1 MQDVVVEDE
10 PLFAADSKDRRRILT
25 HARVVSDFRNRTS
38 RYSLARREG
47 TT

>member
-25 HARVVSDFRNRTS
+25 HARVVSDFRNS
-38 RYSLARREG
+38 PCIAARRRTG
-47 TT
+47 